1 MNSRKKLLWF
11 AVAPAITLI
20 ILTSCGQKKNTG
32 PGMTMAPLQVKATIL
47 APQYF
52 QDRFIVN
59 ANVLPFEETDLKAP
73 VSGNVLSIH
82 FREGEKVTKGQ
93 PLVHIDDRVWKAR
106 LKGLKARLEIAKS
119 DSARNMALID
129 VQGVSQE
136 TVDKSNA
143 QIKELEAEIEE
154 MEVNISLANIKAP
167 FPGRVGMRDFSV
179 GTYLAQGTT
188 ITSLVQA
195 DRLKV
200 DFEMPGRYLDHIRTG
215 ENVELVYQSDT
226 LDATI
231 YAIDPRIDM
240 NSRTIRVRCVMP
252 NPGEKYVPG
261 IFVEVVIPINSDN
274 TALVIPTAAVIPSLN
289 AQTVYVYHD
298 GKAFRKEVELGS
310 RTDMQVLVQEGLNPG
325 DTIIMTGLLE
335 IRDNMPVVI
344 SEIIKGSG
352 L

>member
-1 MNSRKKLLWF
+1 MVWIF
-11 AVAPAITLI
+11 IAPAIVTIVLS
-20 ILTSCGQKKNTG
+20 SCGQKKTTS
-32 PGMTMAPLQVKATIL
+32 PGTPSAALQVKAMVLT
-47 APQYF
+47 PRYF
-52 QDRFIVN
+52 QERFIVN

-82 FREGEKVTKGQ
+82 FREGEKVTQGQ

-106 LKGLKARLEIAKS
+106 LKGLEARLDIARS

-143 QIKELEAEIEE
+143 QIKELEAQIEE
-154 MEVNISLANIKAP
+154 MEVNISLANMKAP
-167 FPGRVGMRDFSV
+167 FSGRVGMRDFSV

-200 DFEMPGRYLDHIRTG
+200 DFEMPGRYLDHIRNG
-215 ENVELVYQSDT
+215 DKVELVYQADT
-226 LDATI
+226 LEATV

-240 NSRTIRVRCVMP
+240 NSRTIHVRCMMP
-252 NPGEKYVPG
+252 NPGEKHVPG
-261 IFVEVVIPINSDN
+261 IFVEVVIPIHSDH
-274 TALVIPTAAVIPSLN
+274 TALVVPTAAIIPALN
-289 AQTVYVYHD
+289 TQTVYVYHN
-298 GKAFRKEVELGS
+298 GKAFRKEVTLGS
-310 RTDMQVLVQEGLNPG
+310 RTDMQVLIEDGLNPG
-325 DTIIMTGLLE
+325 DTVIMTGLLE

-344 SEIIKGSG
+344 REIIKGSG
-352 L
+352 I